1 MNVSNNIYRL
11 SGATLVVPLL
21 NFWWSG
27 IPQNL
32 LTSAFEKLPIQNQW
46 TLRVAHYFPWLLY
59 WWMTQKWFSPFSLNP
74 RETMTERDIELA
86 DKYTKHSYIKVHEF
100 FFKNFILIL

>member
-1 MNVSNNIYRL
+1 MSLSLYRL

-21 NFWWSG
+21 NFWWSRL
-27 IPQNL
+27 PQNL
-32 LTSAFEKLPIQNQW
+32 SSSAFKKLPIQNQW

-59 WWMTQKWFSPFSLNP
+59 WWMTQKWFSPFSQNP

-86 DKYTKHSYIKVHEF
+86 DKHTKHSYIKVR
-100 FFKNFILIL
+100 IYRLVL